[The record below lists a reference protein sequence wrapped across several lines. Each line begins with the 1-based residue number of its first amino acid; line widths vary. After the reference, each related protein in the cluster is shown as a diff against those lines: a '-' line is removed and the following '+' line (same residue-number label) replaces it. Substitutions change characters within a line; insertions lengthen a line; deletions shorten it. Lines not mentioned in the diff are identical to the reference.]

1 MLNFNSIGS
10 MKLRITLKTS
20 LGLAVLALSCI
31 PQSATAQGNLV
42 FNGGFDYDASGW
54 IATNIAGG
62 AGYDPLKGHPGGCFT
77 LWSGPSSSLTPIIS
91 QPINGLVSGSSY
103 LVSGDYSVAGGTL
116 GSTPSFGVAMDG
128 IYLFEVAPT
137 IGTWQSFSFSYTATD
152 SSALLSL
159 AAELN
164 GTHVAYRVDNIFM
177 EGVPEPNSLWLLGV
191 GAITSALLSHPR
203 RVLIGKAP
211 SRQRGGSK

>member
-1 MLNFNSIGS
+1 MLNRIEP
-10 MKLRITLKTS
+10 MKLYTTLKTS
-20 LGLAVLALSCI
+20 IVLAASALSLI

-42 FNGGFDYDASGW
+42 FNGGFDHDASGW
-54 IATNIAGG
+54 TATNIQVGVG
-62 AGYDPLKGHPGGCFT
+62 YGYDPLKGNPGGCFW
-77 LWSGPSSSLTPIIS
+77 LWSGPSSSLTPVIS
-91 QPINGLVSGSSY
+91 QPINGLIPGSTY
-103 LVSGDYSVAGGTL
+103 LVSGDYSVAGGSL
-116 GSTPSFGVAMDG
+116 GATPSFGVAIDG

-137 IGTWQSFSFSYTATD
+137 IGTWQSFSYSYTATD

-159 AAELN
+159 AAEMN

-203 RVLIGKAP
+203 SVMKGAGP
-211 SRQRGGSK
+211 SGRRGGRK